1 MDNNNLKN
9 NKKSLGII
17 IALAAAIVLGVA
29 VLVIAIVSVVSSSND
44 NKPVTVTEGTSQYTL
59 ANVTEPSTQESKA
72 DLTDLL
78 PVSSEVSV
86 AEPTV
91 NQTQTPVNNITEESV
106 QAGDVVVPTTA
117 KPTDVAY
124 DPVEEYENLSKNGDN
139 VLSDYHGNKFIKL
152 VSEKYNVDANL
163 LVAIYSEPD
172 TGNNFVLEF
181 SGKTNSDGDIIKSP
195 DTLEKVYL
203 IDKQQNI
210 SVATGKTK
218 GNVGVSYAEGTLCFY
233 MMKSVVMP
241 QYPDYFTGV

>member
-17 IALAAAIVLGVA
+17 IALAAAIVLGVV
-29 VLVIAIVSVVSSSND
+29 VLVIAIVSVVSSSGD
-44 NKPVTVTEGTSQYTL
+44 NKQQKGEDSSQYTL
-59 ANVTEPSTQESKA
+59 ANVTEPSTKENNNDFA
-72 DLTDLL
+72 DTISSSSG
-78 PVSSEVSV
+78 VSANTPS
-86 AEPTV
+86 V
-91 NQTQTPVNNITEESV
+91 NQTQGSAGNKSDAV
-106 QAGDVVVPTTA
+106 QAGDVLVPTTA
-117 KPTDVAY
+117 KSTDVAY
-124 DPVEEYENLSKNGDN
+124 DPVEAYENLSKNGDN
-139 VLSDYHGNKFIKL
+139 ILSDYHGNKFIKL
-152 VSEKYNVDANL
+152 VSEKYGVDTNL

-203 IDKQQNI
+203 VDKQKNI

-233 MMKSVVMP
+233 MIKSVVMP